1 MAETKNDKDSKLSV
15 AKNDKKGQVSET
27 KKDKAVSVAKKN
39 QTKPTVSVAKQDQAK
54 STLSVAKTQAATT
67 VSVVK
72 KDQVKTTA
80 SVAKEQGGQ
89 LAVTK
94 HDQGGQLA
102 VLGNDSGLKC
112 LERLFARFRPN
123 VNFSALLNDELKDKY
138 AADPLETLLELAN
151 TQDLRPEAHKDVAE
165 IAKTYSGPAL
175 LALQGDKWIF
185 IQDLQQINAGPGLT
199 IIDPGYKDPNKP
211 IMVPIKQIIE
221 RSSGKLIIFRNLQ
234 EINIGQQ
241 SALFC
246 FCSIAKHH
254 EVKVDIR
261 RIMHEYAIDDNEV
274 SEALLLEISHNY
286 EFKARKMKLTWDKV
300 IALDKAYPAIGI
312 KQNGKYLVICGTRK
326 KEETDELVVLDPDVK
341 DGAKPTFQF
350 WSREQFEAECTD
362 NVILLKKIYRLS
374 DEKRPFGLGW
384 FIPEFVKLKGVFGQI
399 AITVVLITL
408 LSLVVPLFFQ
418 IVVDKVLVNRTY
430 NTLNVLGIGILAA
443 VIFSG
448 FLGYVRSY
456 FLLYATN
463 KIDISTAT
471 KTFSH
476 LMRLP
481 IDFFE
486 RMPSGV
492 ILKHMQQTEKI
503 RGFLSGNLFFTILDL
518 FSLVIFIPF
527 LFFYSVQLTLV
538 TLGFS
543 AMMAIVLACLIKP
556 FQRRLNELYQAE
568 GKRQSMLVES
578 IHGVRTV
585 KSLALEPIKE
595 KQWDDSTAYAIKSYF
610 QVGKI
615 SMTAKSISQVL
626 QMMMTISI
634 IWLGAHLVF
643 DQKIT
648 IGALIAFQMLSGRVT
663 GPLVKMIG
671 LIHEY
676 QQIALSVKML
686 GVVMNT
692 PIDPVGGGV
701 RNPLRGQ
708 ISFENVT
715 FQYRP
720 ELPQVIRN
728 FSLDIPQGST
738 MGIVGRS
745 GSGKSTLTKLLQGL
759 YPIGQGLVKV
769 DGIDIREIDK
779 PHLRSSIGIV
789 LQENYFFSGPIR
801 DNISLTKR
809 NASIEEIIYAAKL
822 AGADEFIQQQT
833 RGYDTVLEEN
843 ASNLSGGQKQRLAI
857 ARALLANPSILIFD
871 EATSALDPE
880 SEHVIQTN
888 LKAISKGRTVIII
901 SHRLSI
907 VRNADKILIIDKGE
921 RIDLGTHQELL
932 AKPGVYQ
939 EFWNQQMHGGA

>member
-1 MAETKNDKDSKLSV
+1 MAETINK
-15 AKNDKKGQVSET
+15 
-27 KKDKAVSVAKKN
+27 
-39 QTKPTVSVAKQDQAK
+39 
-54 STLSVAKTQAATT
+54 
-67 VSVVK
+67 
-72 KDQVKTTA
+72 
-80 SVAKEQGGQ
+80 
-89 LAVTK
+89 
-94 HDQGGQLA
+94 
-102 VLGNDSGLKC
+102 SGLLC
-112 LERLFARFRPN
+112 LQVLFAQVRSN
-123 VNFSALLNDELKDKY
+123 VNFNALLTDELLEKY
-138 AADPLETLLELAN
+138 SDNPLDTLLEMAAA
-151 TQDLRPEAHKDVAE
+151 QELRPEAHDDLCE
-165 IAKTYSGPAL
+165 MAKSYSGPAL
-175 LALQGDKWIF
+175 LGLKENKWVLIQNIQQLNGDGGVVIV
-185 IQDLQQINAGPGLT
+185 
-199 IIDPGYKDPNKP
+199 DPLYKEPTKL
-211 IMVPIKQIIE
+211 ITVPIKQLLE
-221 RSSGKLIIFRNLQ
+221 RSNNESIIFRNLQ
-234 EINIGQQ
+234 DIDIEQQ

-254 EVKVDIR
+254 HVKINIR
-261 RIMHEYAIDDNEV
+261 RIVHEHAIDDDEVNEN
-274 SEALLLEISHNY
+274 LLYEIADSY
-286 EFKARKMKLTWDKV
+286 GFKSRKRKLNWEKS
-300 IALDKAYPAIGI
+300 LNLHKAYPVICI
-312 KQNGKYLVICGTRK
+312 KKNGKFAVVCGAREHEGQQQVVI
-326 KEETDELVVLDPDVK
+326 LDPEVK
-341 DGAKPTFQF
+341 ENNQPTFQF
-350 WSREQFEAECTD
+350 YNKEEFEENYTYD
-362 NVILLKKIYRLS
+362 VIFLKKVYKLS
-374 DEKRPFGLGW
+374 DEDRPFGLSW
-384 FIPEFVKLKGVFGQI
+384 FIPEFIKLKGIFGQI
-399 AITVVLITL
+399 ALTVVMITL

-430 NTLNVLGIGILAA
+430 NTLNVLGIGILVAI
-443 VIFSG
+443 IFNG
-448 FLGYVRSY
+448 FLGFVRNY
-456 FLLYATN
+456 FLLHATN
-463 KIDISTAT
+463 KIDISTAA

-518 FSLVIFIPF
+518 FALCIFIPF
-527 LFFYSVQLTLV
+527 LFLYSPELTFV
-538 TLGFS
+538 TLGYS
-543 AMMAIVLACLIKP
+543 ALMAMVLACLIKP

-585 KSLALEPIKE
+585 KSLALEPVEE
-595 KQWDDSTAYAIKSYF
+595 KQWNDSTAYAIKSYF
-610 QVGKI
+610 RVGKI

-643 DQKIT
+643 NQTIT

-663 GPLVKMIG
+663 GPLVKLIG

-692 PIDPVGGGV
+692 PQDPIGGGV
-701 RNPLRGQ
+701 RNPLRGR
-708 ISFENVT
+708 ITYENVT
-715 FQYRP
+715 FRYRP
-720 ELPQVIRN
+720 DLPNVIKD
-728 FSLDIPQGST
+728 FSIDIPQGST

-759 YPIGQGLVKV
+759 YPIGSGLIKI

-779 PHLRSSIGIV
+779 SHLRSSIGIV

-822 AGADEFIQQQT
+822 AGADEFIQKLS

-857 ARALLANPSILIFD
+857 ARALLSNPSVLIFD

-880 SEHVIQTN
+880 SEFMIQKN
-888 LKAISKGRTVIII
+888 LKAISRGRTVLII

-907 VRNADKILIIDKGE
+907 VRHADNILTIDDGE
-921 RIDLGTHQELL
+921 KADIGNT
-932 AKPGVYQ
+932 
-939 EFWNQQMHGGA
+939 